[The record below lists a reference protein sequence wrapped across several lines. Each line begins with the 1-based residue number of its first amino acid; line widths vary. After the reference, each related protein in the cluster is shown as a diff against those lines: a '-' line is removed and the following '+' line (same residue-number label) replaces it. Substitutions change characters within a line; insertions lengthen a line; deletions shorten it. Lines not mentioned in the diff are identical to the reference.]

1 MVIAVNLIYGT
12 GVGNNVMDGVGLMEG
27 LINSI
32 KPLYF
37 VVASITIKVR
47 IPAKKTKY
55 QPSTDTL
62 RVTKFSNSM
71 KLLQISN

>member
-1 MVIAVNLIYGT
+1 MPHSGNSCQANIWT
-12 GVGNNVMDGVGLMEG
+12 GIGNNVMDGVGLMEG
-27 LINSI
+27 LINLI

-55 QPSTDTL
+55 QQTPDIL
-62 RVTKFSNSM
+62 N
-71 KLLQISN
+71 ISVGRGYMAEG

>member
-1 MVIAVNLIYGT
+1 MPHSGNSCQANLWT
-12 GVGNNVMDGVGLMEG
+12 GIGNNVMDGVGLMEG

-55 QPSTDTL
+55 QPSTDRL
-62 RVTKFSNSM
+62 R
-71 KLLQISN
+71 

>member
-1 MVIAVNLIYGT
+1 VVIAVNLIYGT

>member
-1 MVIAVNLIYGT
+1 MVIAVKLIYGT
-12 GVGNNVMDGVGLMEG
+12 GIGNNVMDGVGLMEG

-32 KPLYF
+32 KPLFF

-55 QPSTDTL
+55 QPSTDIL
-62 RVTKFSNSM
+62 R
-71 KLLQISN
+71 ISTHRPMDI